1 RHIRADLTRT
11 HGQHAHPSAA
21 QRLAEQAVEA
31 IRAGL
36 RGAVHKVRTAHHLTR
51 YGGEGD
57 DLAVALL
64 LHLLTQQHTDGHRAG
79 EVNLCGLHGQLLVLP
94 LLLVIAQDSERD
106 DRDVDIAGLEGLVD
120 DRRVRIEIHGIEWQG
135 LHLGC
140 TGSLAAADG
149 FVQALTVAGSE
160 HHARRATG
168 QELFDYGQ
176 AHVGRTAE
184 QQDGL
189 WLSNSINHEIT
200 PLKGSS
206 VFSAARG

>member
-1 RHIRADLTRT
+1 M
-11 HGQHAHPSAA
+11 
-21 QRLAEQAVEA
+21 
-31 IRAGL
+31 
-36 RGAVHKVRTAHHLTR
+36 
-51 YGGEGD
+51 
-57 DLAVALL
+57 ALL
-64 LHLLTQQHTDGHRAG
+64 LHLLAQQHTDGHRAG
-79 EVNLCGLHGQLLVLP
+79 EVHLCGLHGELLVLP

-149 FVQALTVAGSE
+149 FVQALAVAGSE

-206 VFSAARG
+206 VFSAARGGGTYRKRTHPSGRCSGGSPANQADLGTSCGSSPRRCGTPSPGTGDRRTP